1 MFWTCLLFLAY
12 GLIVFP
18 SSVKTQDLTRTC
30 SYAGVF
36 HIEQRGRYFLTYP
49 EAEKL
54 CLSMGTVL
62 ASREDVNRAYSKGF
76 ETCRYG
82 WIQNISVAIIRQ
94 QAHDRCA
101 ANSTG
106 VLVLSANLTVR
117 YDAYCY
123 NSSDSSDKN
132 CDLALVTIPHPLEK
146 SEDGVDSF
154 PPTGKPTPT
163 PDKAEDETERSPGGE
178 EKPTATTTENPQEE
192 RPQVRTTMDPA
203 ESKGITVPLPSDDET
218 TTPANSSGIIPLVND
233 GFQHEKE
240 KGENISDNSTT
251 EIDLKPGFENRTD
264 AASSDW
270 LIILAVV
277 VAVVV
282 IFLVCIAIATRH
294 RWCGKKQKL
303 VITSKPGRDGNGAAG
318 STKADR
324 EQEMVQLMNKEKIQ
338 ENGGNAEEF
347 TVIAL
352 EDSPEKS

>member
-18 SSVKTQDLTRTC
+18 SSVKTQDLTQTC

-106 VLVLSANLTVR
+106 VLVLPANLTVR

-154 PPTGKPTPT
+154 PPTGKPTPE
-163 PDKAEDETERSPGGE
+163 PDKAEEETERSPGGE
-178 EKPTATTTENPQEE
+178 GKPTATTTENPQEE
-192 RPQVRTTMDPA
+192 RPQIRTTMDPA
-203 ESKGITVPLPSDDET
+203 ESKGITVPSHSDDET
-218 TTPANSSGIIPLVND
+218 TTPANSSGIILPVND

-240 KGENISDNSTT
+240 KGEN
-251 EIDLKPGFENRTD
+251 
-264 AASSDW
+264 
-270 LIILAVV
+270 
-277 VAVVV
+277 
-282 IFLVCIAIATRH
+282 
-294 RWCGKKQKL
+294 
-303 VITSKPGRDGNGAAG
+303 
-318 STKADR
+318 
-324 EQEMVQLMNKEKIQ
+324 
-338 ENGGNAEEF
+338 
-347 TVIAL
+347 
-352 EDSPEKS
+352 